1 MSGAITAGTLA
12 TVAGIGA
19 AGSIGA
25 AAIGANAAG
34 SAADKQM
41 QAAQQAAQLQ
51 QQGSTSALNYQNGI
65 YGQTEQNLNPYI
77 NAGGGALNQLQY
89 LLGVNPTNTASMV
102 QGAQPLQTNQTNAAT
117 ATPSMSSVNS
127 GLTSGF
133 APGTSG
139 ITPQAGAA
147 GMTPS
152 MGSINSGL
160 TSSPS
165 IPQSGAVAGIQGGG
179 INGGINSGLTQGGSA
194 PAAGS
199 SPAGGGFGSLLQH
212 YGQFVAPDALTEQND
227 PGYKARLKLGT
238 DAIERSAAARGGVLT
253 GGTGKALDQFGQDY
267 GSNEYQ
273 NVYNRAL
280 QGYGTNY
287 GVWNNDNN
295 NIYGRLTGLAGMGQN
310 ASTALGSFGQSSSN
324 NVTGNLL
331 GTGAQIGQDY
341 GAGAAA
347 NASGI
352 VGGAN
357 AWSGALGGTSN
368 NLQQLLLL
376 KQLGMG
382 GAGGGTGGA

>member
-19 AGSIGA
+19 AGSIGSA
-25 AAIGANAAG
+25 LIGSSAAG

-51 QQGSTSALNYQNGI
+51 QQGSTNALNYQNGI

-77 NAGGGALNQLQY
+77 NAGGGALNNLSY
-89 LLGVNPTNTASMV
+89 LLGINPTNTASMV
-102 QGAQPLQTNQTNAAT
+102 QGAQPLTPQGTQQPPQTSAAMPVQRLGST
-117 ATPSMSSVNS
+117 APSLTGGPSMPI
-127 GLTSGF
+127 G
-133 APGTSG
+133 
-139 ITPQAGAA
+139 TPQAGVPGAV
-147 GMTPS
+147 PS
-152 MGSINSGL
+152 LNSG
-160 TSSPS
+160 SPS
-165 IPQSGAVAGIQGGG
+165 LSVPQSGAVAGIQGGG
-179 INGGINSGLTQGGSA
+179 INGGLNSGLTQGGS
-194 PAAGS
+194 AGS

-227 PGYKARLKLGT
+227 PGYQARLKLGT

-253 GGTGKALDQFGQDY
+253 GGTGKALDQFAQDY

-295 NIYGRLTGLAGMGQN
+295 NIYGRLMGLTGVGQN

-382 GAGGGTGGA
+382 GAGSGTGGA